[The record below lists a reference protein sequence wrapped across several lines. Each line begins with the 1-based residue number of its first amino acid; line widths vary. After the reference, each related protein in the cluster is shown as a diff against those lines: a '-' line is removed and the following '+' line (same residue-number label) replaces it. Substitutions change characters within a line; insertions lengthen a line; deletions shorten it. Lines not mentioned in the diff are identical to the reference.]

1 MSTPGSA
8 SARTVYRA
16 TKRVLD
22 FVLALLV
29 LVLILP
35 AMGVVSLAILVTM
48 GRPILFKQ
56 VRPGL
61 KERPFL
67 MIKFRSMSSQRDGD
81 GKLLS
86 DASRLTKLGRF
97 LRASSLDELPEI
109 WNVLIGDMSFVG
121 PRPLLMEYVPLY
133 SQEQRR
139 RHDVRPGITGWAQV
153 NGRNAISWQ
162 QKFELDVWYV
172 DNRSFLLD
180 VRILW
185 LTVVQVLRSADVS
198 QPGFA
203 TAEKFSGNSSGESLS
218 QTVDVTGKTSRP

>member
-8 SARTVYRA
+8 SARNVHRA
-16 TKRVLD
+16 AKRVLD

-29 LVLILP
+29 LMLMLP
-35 AMGVVSLAILVTM
+35 VMGVVSLLILATM
-48 GRPILFKQ
+48 GRPILFRQ

-61 KERPFL
+61 KERPFF
-67 MIKFRSMSSQRDGD
+67 MIKFRSMSSQRDVD

-86 DASRLTKLGRF
+86 DAARLTKLGRF
-97 LRASSLDELPEI
+97 LRASSLDELPEV

-121 PRPLLMEYVPLY
+121 PRPLLMEYLPLY
-133 SQEQRR
+133 SHEQHR

-162 QKFELDVWYV
+162 QKFEFDVWYV
-172 DNRSFLLD
+172 DNGSFLLD

-185 LTVVQVLRSADVS
+185 LTVVQVLSSADIS

-203 TAEKFSGNSSGESLS
+203 TAEKFSGNSLGEYLS
-218 QTVDVTGKTSRP
+218 ETVDVTGKTSRP